1 MGFIDLYGNYMGFM
15 KDLYGIYVGFID
27 DIQPVEFNGCLGL

>member
-1 MGFIDLYGNYMGFM
+1 MGFM